1 MRQILFI
8 FHLLAGILI
17 LTICGCTKKVESDY
31 FPLSAGYS
39 WVYDTRVDGVEK
51 PFKWEVKINK
61 VDKTGEHEAFV
72 LETFVDDSK
81 ESLIKEYYG
90 RTKEGYV
97 VYKRVYPREEVVN
110 DPPVLMIK
118 TPLQPGLQWS
128 WKGKILDAPAE
139 SAFKVEKKEIIR
151 AMDRDFDCFKVDI
164 SSTLPTGEE
173 LHSVR
178 WFADHVGLV
187 KEDSTVTKGTK
198 SKSMHG
204 LLREYTAGEKPKGTQ
219 K

>member
-1 MRQILFI
+1 MRQVLFI
-8 FHLLAGILI
+8 LHI
-17 LTICGCTKKVESDY
+17 LTCVIVLTLCGCAKKVESDY
-31 FPLSAGYS
+31 FPLETGNS

-51 PFKWEVKINK
+51 PFKWEVKINR
-61 VDKTGEHEAFV
+61 VDRTGDHEAFV

-110 DPPVLMIK
+110 DPPVLMVK

-128 WKGKILDAPAE
+128 WKGRILDAPAE
-139 SAFKVEKKEIIR
+139 SAFKTEKKETIR
-151 AMDRDFDCFKVDI
+151 AMNRDFDCIKVEI
-164 SSTLPTGEE
+164 TSTLPTGEK

-187 KEDSTVTKGTK
+187 KEDSTVTKGSK

-204 LLREYTAGEKPKGTQ
+204 LLREFTLGEKSKGTQ
-219 K
+219 Q